1 MPARASCCA
10 VAAAIAFSL
19 TPSADVLADS
29 SALTI
34 VPLDSFKTGGAEIGA
49 HDPVTQR
56 LFVTNAAASAISI
69 LSTRNPAHLVSVG
82 TIDVSAFGS
91 PNSVAVSRGL
101 VAVAIGS
108 SVKTDPGRVGF

>member
-56 LFVTNAAASAISI
+56 LFVTNAAASTISI